1 MASLLI
7 TSHASL
13 VPGYAAGIRTM
24 TRMLALLIALAACGG
39 SKDQSY
45 PEAKI
50 IDLSTSTAELQRDF
64 DAHASEPRFVT
75 IVAPT

>member
-1 MASLLI
+1 
-7 TSHASL
+7 
-13 VPGYAAGIRTM
+13 
-24 TRMLALLIALAACGG
+24 MLALLIALAACGG